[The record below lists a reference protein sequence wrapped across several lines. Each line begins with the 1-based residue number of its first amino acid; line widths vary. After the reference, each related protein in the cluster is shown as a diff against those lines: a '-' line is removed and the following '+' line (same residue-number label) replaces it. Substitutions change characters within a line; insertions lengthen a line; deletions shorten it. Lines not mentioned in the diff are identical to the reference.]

1 MEKADSFPLMKWNA
15 ITVSATCII
24 IGLGGFMLGKLT
36 SGKAELTE
44 ESRLLKSSERL
55 IQQGS
60 TSDGSDSRTRENV
73 NRPNRPGQQRS
84 DTSFDQKLVNMEE
97 IVRGENALN
106 RGRAMLEWIDSL
118 APEEF
123 EAAVARFSS
132 LGLTEARMGEY
143 AMLLTAWAE
152 VDPTSALACT
162 TKNTSSGMATGTVLS
177 AWVSRDPEA
186 AIAWAKSNH
195 EGDEANP
202 YMVGIIRGL
211 VGSDPARA
219 TALLQEIPFSEER
232 GEALQAMMPHLL
244 QLGAESAKKWI
255 SELSDERLR
264 DGAVARFA
272 EELAKQDPAGT
283 ASWLMQNLSDTSV
296 RSMDEV
302 YAEWAKKDPA
312 AALANFEGLPEG
324 EARSRAL
331 RGIVMLDARN
341 NPQAAADLMN
351 RFPADI
357 TDFTVQHFIWNSFEK
372 APDVAANQIALI
384 QDENRRNRMYQRAL
398 PNWLERDQ
406 AAAQTW
412 INSANL
418 PASVVEALGGR

>member
-1 MEKADSFPLMKWNA
+1 
-15 ITVSATCII
+15 
-24 IGLGGFMLGKLT
+24 MLGKLT
-36 SGKAELTE
+36 SGKAELSE
-44 ESRLLKSSERL
+44 ESRLPNGSERL
-55 IQQGS
+55 VQQRS
-60 TSDGSDSRTRENV
+60 VNAGSDTRTRETA
-73 NRPNRPGQQRS
+73 NRPNRPTQNRG
-84 DTSFDQKLVNMEE
+84 DTSSDQKLVKMEE
-97 IVRGENALN
+97 IVRGENALD

-123 EAAVARFSS
+123 EAAVDRFRS

-152 VDPTSALACT
+152 VDPTSALAYT
-162 TKNTSSGMATGTVLS
+162 TKNTTSGMATGTVLS

-211 VGSDPARA
+211 AGSDPARA

-302 YAEWAKKDPA
+302 FREWAKADPA

-331 RGIVMLDARN
+331 RGIVMFDARN

-357 TDFTVQHFIWNSFEK
+357 TDRTVQHFIWNSFEK

-384 QDENRRNRMYQRAL
+384 QDENSRNRMYERAL

-406 AAAQTW
+406 VAAQKW
-412 INSANL
+412 IDAANL
-418 PASVVEALGGR
+418 PASVIESLGKR

>member
-1 MEKADSFPLMKWNA
+1 
-15 ITVSATCII
+15 
-24 IGLGGFMLGKLT
+24 MLGKLT
-36 SGKAELTE
+36 SGKAELSE
-44 ESRLLKSSERL
+44 QDRLIESSERL
-55 IQQGS
+55 IQQRSISGD
-60 TSDGSDSRTRENV
+60 TDSRTRETSS
-73 NRPNRPGQQRS
+73 RPNRPSQNRGE
-84 DTSFDQKLVNMEE
+84 TTFDQKLVNMEE
-97 IVRGENALN
+97 IVRGENALD

-123 EAAVARFSS
+123 EAAVERFRS

-152 VDPTSALACT
+152 VDPTSALAYT
-162 TKNTSSGMATGTVLS
+162 TKNTTSGMATGTVLS
-177 AWVSRDPEA
+177 AWASRDPEA
-186 AIAWAKSNH
+186 AIAWAKANH

-211 VGSDPARA
+211 VGTDPVRA

-283 ASWLMQNLSDTSV
+283 ASWLMANLSDTSV

-302 YAEWAKKDPA
+302 FREWRKKDPA
-312 AALANFEGLPEG
+312 AAVANFESLPEG
-324 EARSRAL
+324 DARSRAL
-331 RGIVMLDARN
+331 RGIVMFDARN
-341 NPQAAADLMN
+341 DPQSAADLMN

-357 TDFTVQHFIWNSFEK
+357 TDRTVQHFIWNSFEK

-384 QDENRRNRMYQRAL
+384 KDEGSRNRMYERAL
-398 PNWLERDQ
+398 DSWLDRDQ
-406 AAAQTW
+406 AAAQNW

-418 PASVVEALGGR
+418 PASVIEALGQR

>member
-1 MEKADSFPLMKWNA
+1 
-15 ITVSATCII
+15 
-24 IGLGGFMLGKLT
+24 MLGKLT
-36 SGKAELTE
+36 GKNTGLSEQD
-44 ESRLLKSSERL
+44 RLLESSERL
-55 IQQGS
+55 IQQRS
-60 TSDGSDSRTRENV
+60 TSGGMDSITRENA
-73 NRPNRPGQQRS
+73 NRPNRPSQQRG
-84 DTSFDQKLVNMEE
+84 DTTFDQKLVNMEE
-97 IVRGENALN
+97 IVRGENALD

-123 EAAVARFSS
+123 EAAVARFRS

-152 VDPTSALACT
+152 VDPVSALAYT
-162 TKNTSSGMATGTVLS
+162 TENTSGGMATGTVLS
-177 AWVSRDPEA
+177 AWASRDPEA
-186 AIAWAKSNH
+186 AIAWAKSKH
-195 EGDEANP
+195 QGDEANP
-202 YMVGIIRGL
+202 FMVGIIRGL

-219 TALLQEIPFSEER
+219 TALIQEMPFSEER

-244 QLGAESAKKWI
+244 KMGSESAKKWI

-283 ASWLMQNLSDTSV
+283 ASWLMANLSDTSV

-302 YAEWAKKDPA
+302 FSEWAKVDPA
-312 AALANFEGLPEG
+312 SAVANFESLPEG
-324 EARSRAL
+324 DARSRAL
-331 RGIVMLDARN
+331 RGLVMVDARN
-341 NPQAAADLMN
+341 NPQAAVDLMN
-351 RFPADI
+351 RFPADV
-357 TDFTVQHFIWNSFEK
+357 TDRTVQHFIWNSFEK

-384 QDENRRNRMYQRAL
+384 QDERSRNRMYERAL
-398 PNWLERDQ
+398 DSWLDRDQ

-418 PASVVEALGGR
+418 PASVIEALGER